1 MKLSLSSGGSRA
13 VLALSVIATAAIG
26 FSTFASVAR
35 RVYFNPSTS
44 APRGWYWRA
53 ESSTYPV
60 GTLTFARLP
69 EVATEM
75 ADDRRYIPRTVPILK
90 RVVAVRGYRVCESA
104 GTVRI
109 NGKLVARA
117 VERDGQGRDLLPWE
131 GCRVLA
137 RNEFFLLN
145 LENPASFDSRYF
157 GPIMDSMFLGKAIP
171 LWTW

>member
-1 MKLSLSSGGSRA
+1 
-13 VLALSVIATAAIG
+13 VV
-26 FSTFASVAR
+26 R
-35 RVYFNPSTS
+35 RVYYNPSTS

-69 EVATEM
+69 EDAAKT
-75 ADDRRYIPRTVPILK
+75 ADDRQYIPRTVPLLK
-90 RVVAVRGYRVCESA
+90 RVVAVQGYRVCESG

-109 NGKLVARA
+109 NGQLVASA
-117 VERDGQGRDLLPWE
+117 LERDGQGRNLRPWD

-137 RNEFFLLN
+137 RDEFFLLN
-145 LENPASFDSRYF
+145 LENSASFDSRYF
-157 GPIMDSMFLGKAIP
+157 GPIVDSMFLGKAIP